1 MSKEVNKEKKNDKKV
16 KNEKDKKSFAKDFKA
31 ELKKVSW
38 PTPKQLVNNTAI
50 VIAIVLIT
58 AAIVFVL
65 DVVFESLNNYGVEK
79 LKAMVTS
86 NTSETV
92 EDNDTD
98 GATVVDNS
106 NTTEEED
113 ASSEES
119 ISDDTNPSAE
129 ADVENTVENESAEQ
143 TNTTSEEV
151 VSEP

>member
-1 MSKEVNKEKKNDKKV
+1 MAKEVNREKKNDKKV
-16 KNEKDKKSFAKDFKA
+16 KNDKDKKSFAKDFKA

-65 DVVFESLNNYGVEK
+65 DVVFETLNNYGVEK

-92 EDNDTD
+92 EDNNDTD
-98 GATVVDNS
+98 GATVIDSS
-106 NTTEEED
+106 NTTDGEEASNDENTADD
-113 ASSEES
+113 ANT
-119 ISDDTNPSAE
+119 SDS
-129 ADVENTVENESAEQ
+129 ENTVANESADQ

-151 VSEP
+151 VQ

>member
-1 MSKEVNKEKKNDKKV
+1 MAKEVNKEKKQEKKV

-50 VIAIVLIT
+50 VIVIVLIT

-65 DVVFESLNNYGVEK
+65 DVVFESLNNYGIEK

-86 NTSETV
+86 NTSENV
-92 EDNDTD
+92 DNSTD

-106 NTTEEED
+106 NTTN
-113 ASSEES
+113 
-119 ISDDTNPSAE
+119 T
-129 ADVENTVENESAEQ
+129 ENTVANESVEQ
-143 TNTTSEEV
+143 TNTTGEEV
-151 VSEP
+151 VSEQ

>member
-1 MSKEVNKEKKNDKKV
+1 MAKEVKDKKNDKKV
-16 KNEKDKKSFAKDFKA
+16 KNDKDKKSFAKDLKA

-65 DVVFESLNNYGVEK
+65 DVVFETLNNYGVEK

-92 EDNDTD
+92 ENNDTD

-106 NTTEEED
+106 NTTDEE
-113 ASSEES
+113 AT
-119 ISDDTNPSAE
+119 SDD
-129 ADVENTVENESAEQ
+129 ENTDDNASVEQ

-151 VSEP
+151 VSGQ

>member
-1 MSKEVNKEKKNDKKV
+1 MAKEVNKEKKQEKKV

-50 VIAIVLIT
+50 VIVIVLIT

-65 DVVFESLNNYGVEK
+65 DVVFESLNNYGIEK

-86 NTSETV
+86 NTSENV
-92 EDNDTD
+92 DNSTD

-106 NTTEEED
+106 NTTNTENT
-113 ASSEES
+113 SV
-119 ISDDTNPSAE
+119 E
-129 ADVENTVENESAEQ
+129 AGTENTVANESVEQ
-143 TNTTSEEV
+143 TNTTGEEV
-151 VSEP
+151 VSEQ

>member
-1 MSKEVNKEKKNDKKV
+1 MAKEVNKEKKTEKKV

-50 VIAIVLIT
+50 VIVIVLIT

-86 NTSETV
+86 NTSET
-92 EDNDTD
+92 ENNTD

-106 NTTEEED
+106 NTTNTENT
-113 ASSEES
+113 
-119 ISDDTNPSAE
+119 SDDTNTSAE
-129 ADVENTVENESAEQ
+129 SNAENTVANESVEQ
-143 TNTTSEEV
+143 TNTTGEEV
-151 VSEP
+151 VSEQ

>member
-1 MSKEVNKEKKNDKKV
+1 MAKKVNKEKKQEKKV

-50 VIAIVLIT
+50 VIVIVLIT

-65 DVVFESLNNYGVEK
+65 DVVFESLNNYGIEK

-86 NTSETV
+86 NTSENV
-92 EDNDTD
+92 DNSTD

-106 NTTEEED
+106 NTTNTENT
-113 ASSEES
+113 SV
-119 ISDDTNPSAE
+119 E
-129 ADVENTVENESAEQ
+129 AGTENTVANESVEQ
-143 TNTTSEEV
+143 TNTTGEEV
-151 VSEP
+151 VSEQ